1 MVTDKADPRGGSLGG
16 DGFTANAPMAAEARM
31 HENSGSYWNQYIVL
45 ENTSDV
51 PYFGNGAV
59 ITWLGPSGEAG
70 NLSDGHWNNPHRPDS
85 SLGHPSAT

>member
-51 PYFGNGAV
+51 PYFR
-59 ITWLGPSGEAG
+59 ERR
-70 NLSDGHWNNPHRPDS
+70 GHHVARSVWRGRQP
-85 SLGHPSAT
+85 L